1 MPSNNYYKFRNNKIQ
16 DKFASF
22 YLETNNTKFIAYS
35 LIFKIYLSPKLSTY
49 KHHVQ
54 TYYLSGIIK
63 N

>member
-22 YLETNNTKFIAYS
+22 YQGTNNTNFKAYF
-35 LIFKIYLSPKLSTY
+35 LISKIYRLPKLSRY
-49 KHHVQ
+49 KHHAQ
-54 TYYLSGIIK
+54 IYYLSDIIK